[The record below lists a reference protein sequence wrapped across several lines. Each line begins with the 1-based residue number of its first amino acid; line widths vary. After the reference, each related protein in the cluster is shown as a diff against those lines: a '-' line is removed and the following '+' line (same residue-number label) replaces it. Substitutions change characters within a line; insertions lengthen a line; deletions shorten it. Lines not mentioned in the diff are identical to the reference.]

1 MEAKSKVHPPNRAET
16 FAAEMFAA
24 ELSEDKYTS
33 GIQELYKSLRAGGA
47 QALGPRRETRYTNRL
62 FTRRRSNLLNTHV
75 GRCVTSPLALK
86 NKKKNAKTVRQPFLA
101 LNLSSEVLD
110 NTQGHQGR
118 PEAKGVGVLVDLS
131 EGWGRHCRSRDKYL
145 SLWPQALHPP
155 FPRPRLSPGDTAV
168 ASWPRCCLW
177 SGAAYVV
184 KGMRARALDAAVW
197 VHSPV
202 PAACGSSC
210 VVAVRCHVCS
220 LPPSPPAL
228 GRGLTQRFIEPQ
240 QEAPVLLEL
249 TF

>member
-1 MEAKSKVHPPNRAET
+1 M
-16 FAAEMFAA
+16 
-24 ELSEDKYTS
+24 
-33 GIQELYKSLRAGGA
+33 
-47 QALGPRRETRYTNRL
+47 
-62 FTRRRSNLLNTHV
+62 
-75 GRCVTSPLALK
+75 
-86 NKKKNAKTVRQPFLA
+86 RQPFLA

-131 EGWGRHCRSRDKYL
+131 EGRHCRSRDKYL

-202 PAACGSSC
+202 PTACGSSC